1 MLISTYNAEKPLSA
15 LEKDFCGQ
23 KVCSTMTWKT
33 QIGGSRGLP
42 LLGSCPAQKNGLRQG
57 TTSTVKV
64 REQGHL

>member
-1 MLISTYNAEKPLSA
+1 MLISTYNAEKFPQ
-15 LEKDFCGQ
+15 EKELLAQ
-23 KVCSTMTWKT
+23 KVPSTVTGKT
-33 QIGGSRGLP
+33 QIGGIRGLP